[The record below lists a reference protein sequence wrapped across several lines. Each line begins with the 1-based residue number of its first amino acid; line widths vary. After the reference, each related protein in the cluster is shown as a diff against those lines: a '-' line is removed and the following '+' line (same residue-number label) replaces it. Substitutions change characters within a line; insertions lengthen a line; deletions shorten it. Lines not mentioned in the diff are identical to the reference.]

1 MIISDINHLEVV
13 TEASSVVGG
22 GSKKDEKKYDKYK
35 LLKLKLDINN
45 QSNVSVINQTATA
58 ESVSFDGK
66 SVAIAKNV
74 AVVNQSNKN

>member
-1 MIISDINHLEVV
+1 MIISDLNHLEVV
-13 TEASSVVGG
+13 SEAASVVGG
-22 GSKKDEKKYDKYK
+22 SDKKKQYYK
-35 LLKLKLDINN
+35 LLKLKLDINK
-45 QSNVSVINQTATA
+45 QSNVSVINQKATA

>member
-1 MIISDINHLEVV
+1 MIISDLNHLEVV
-13 TEASSVVGG
+13 SEAASVVGG
-22 GSKKDEKKYDKYK
+22 SKKKTKDNYYK

-45 QSNVSVINQTATA
+45 QSNVSIINQTATA

-66 SVAIAKNV
+66 SVAIATNT